1 MAIGLLEEEQGVR
14 QTNAD
19 HSFPGTR
26 INKRGG
32 STHGYLRTLYDT
44 LRRKYL
50 GYNGIQFTPF
60 FQ

>member
-1 MAIGLLEEEQGVR
+1 MAIGLLEEEHEVR

-19 HSFPGTR
+19 HSFPATR
-26 INKRGG
+26 IHKRGG

-50 GYNGIQFTPF
+50 GNNGIQFTPF
-60 FQ
+60 IQ

>member
-1 MAIGLLEEEQGVR
+1 MAIGLLEEEQDVR

-32 STHGYLRTLYDT
+32 STHGYLRTLHYMI
-44 LRRKYL
+44 RCV
-50 GYNGIQFTPF
+50 GSI
-60 FQ
+60 